1 MRKGRDGALGRVKAM
16 FRKIL
21 VPLDSSDTAFDV
33 LPVVQKLVEGTT
45 AEVTLFTAEPPP
57 KATATG
63 RRRAVRRPVPVPSM
77 LGSSIRDV
85 IPPEPLAYAESRD
98 QAVER
103 REHELLEQLA
113 DIAHPLIEAGGRV
126 QTAVH
131 FGDPVAEITEFAKR
145 GGFDLIAMASH
156 GRSGLGKA
164 LHGSVTAGV
173 IRSGVT
179 PVLVVRPHARTRKPA
194 D

>member
-1 MRKGRDGALGRVKAM
+1 M
-16 FRKIL
+16 FNKIL
-21 VPLDSSDTAFDV
+21 VPLDGSEAALEV
-33 LPVVQKLVEGTT
+33 LPVVQRLIEGTD
-45 AEVTLFTAEPPP
+45 AEVTLFTAEQPP
-57 KATATG
+57 KATTT
-63 RRRAVRRPVPVPSM
+63 RRGRAVGLPVPVPSM
-77 LGSSIRDV
+77 PGSPV
-85 IPPEPLAYAESRD
+85 QGVMAPVPTAYAENRD

-113 DIAHPLIEAGGRV
+113 QVAHLISQAKGRV

-131 FGDPVAEITEFAKR
+131 FGEPVAEITGLAKR
-145 GGFDLIAMASH
+145 GGFDLIAMATH

-179 PVLVVRPHARTRKPA
+179 PVLVVRPSTGRRKA
-194 D
+194 SG

>member
-1 MRKGRDGALGRVKAM
+1 M

-21 VPLDSSDTAFDV
+21 VPIDGSETAFDV
-33 LPVVQKLVEGTT
+33 LSVVQQLVEGTD
-45 AEVTLFTAEPPP
+45 AEVTLFTADQAP
-57 KATATG
+57 KATTT
-63 RRRAVRRPVPVPSM
+63 RQRQAVDRPVPVPSIP
-77 LGSSIRDV
+77 GSPIRGV
-85 IPPEPLAYAESRD
+85 IRPEPLAYAESRD

-131 FGDPVAEITEFAKR
+131 FGEPVTEITEFAKR
-145 GGFDLIAMASH
+145 GGFDLIAMVTHS
-156 GRSGLGKA
+156 RSAIGKA

-179 PVLVVRPHARTRKPA
+179 PVLLVRPHTRTRKSSG
-194 D
+194 

>member
-1 MRKGRDGALGRVKAM
+1 MRKGRDAAPGRAKAM

-21 VPLDSSDTAFDV
+21 VPLDGSEPAFDV
-33 LPVVQKLVEGTT
+33 LSVVQQLVEGTA
-45 AEVTLFTAEPPP
+45 AEVTLFTADQPP
-57 KATATG
+57 KATTTR

-77 LGSSIRDV
+77 PGTTIRGV
-85 IPPEPLAYAESRD
+85 IAPEPPVYAENRD

-113 DIAHPLIEAGGRV
+113 DVARPLIEAGGRV

-131 FGDPVAEITEFAKR
+131 FGDPVTEITEFAKR
-145 GGFDLIAMASH
+145 GGFDLIAMATH
-156 GRSGLGKA
+156 GRSSLGKA

-179 PVLVVRPHARTRKPA
+179 PVLLVKPHTGTRKSSG
-194 D
+194 